1 MSQDRLD
8 KIDKFLEILDDHIV
22 NKVAD
27 NLPNDYEDSC
37 FGFSSISTE
46 EKLRKAFADLFDI

>member
-27 NLPNDYEDSC
+27 NLPNDC
-37 FGFSSISTE
+37 Q
-46 EKLRKAFADLFDI
+46 LPLL